1 VTSEEGERSGV
12 LVVRVWLERDPESG
26 LRARISGS
34 GAGGSA
40 DQPVS
45 AAATPDGVAAA
56 VRSWLEGFT
65 VSGRTDFWE
74 LITEAETKLNAPCD
88 GDVTPS

>member
-1 VTSEEGERSGV
+1 VTFDEKERSGV
-12 LVVRVWLERDPESG
+12 LVVRVWLESEPGGG

-34 GAGGSA
+34 GANGLA

-45 AAATPDGVAAA
+45 TAATPDGVVAA

-74 LITEAETKLNAPCD
+74 LMTEGEAGPKAD
-88 GDVTPS
+88 GDDQVTLG